1 LDRITIRKL
10 TAELI
15 IGTFPEERNTPQT
28 IIADIDIFCDLE
40 KAGRSDDLA
49 DTVDYFELESRMY
62 HLMTGSCFY
71 LLEKL
76 AQEMADSILADQRI
90 KECRIRLVK
99 PAALQHSGPAE
110 IEITRYNGTGSQR

>member
-1 LDRITIRKL
+1 MDRISIRKL
-10 TAELI
+10 TAEMI

-28 IIADIDIFCDLE
+28 IIADIDIFCDLSA
-40 KAGRSDDLA
+40 AGRSDSLA

-62 HLMTGSCFY
+62 DLMTGSKFF

-76 AQEMADSILADQRI
+76 AQEMAESILRDTRI

-99 PAALQHSGPAE
+99 PAALRYSGPAE
-110 IEITRYNGTGSQR
+110 IEITRTSGTEC

>member
-1 LDRITIRKL
+1 MDRISIRKL

-28 IIADIDIFCDLE
+28 IIADIDIFCSLE
-40 KAGRSDDLA
+40 AAGKSDDLA

-62 HLMTGSCFY
+62 QLMTGSRFH

-76 AQEMADSILADQRI
+76 AQEMADSILTDPVI

-99 PAALQHSGPAE
+99 PAALRYSGPAE
-110 IEITRYNGTGSQR
+110 IEITRYNGAESQI

>member
-1 LDRITIRKL
+1 MDRISIRKL
-10 TAELI
+10 TAEMI

-40 KAGRSDDLA
+40 AAGRSDSLT

-62 HLMTGSCFY
+62 QLMTGSRFF

-76 AQEMADSILADQRI
+76 AQEMADSILSDSRI
-90 KECRIRLVK
+90 KECRIRLSK
-99 PAALQHSGPAE
+99 PSALRFSGPAE
-110 IEITRYNGTGSQR
+110 IEIIRYSSAEK

>member
-1 LDRITIRKL
+1 MDRITIRKL
-10 TAELI
+10 TADLI

-28 IIADIDIFCDLE
+28 IIADIDIFCNLE

-62 HLMTGSCFY
+62 HLMTGSQFH

-76 AQEMADSILADQRI
+76 AQEMAESILTDRRI
-90 KECRIRLVK
+90 KECRIRLAK
-99 PAALQHSGPAE
+99 PAALQYSGPAE
-110 IEITRYNGTGSQR
+110 IEIIRLQKEVCR